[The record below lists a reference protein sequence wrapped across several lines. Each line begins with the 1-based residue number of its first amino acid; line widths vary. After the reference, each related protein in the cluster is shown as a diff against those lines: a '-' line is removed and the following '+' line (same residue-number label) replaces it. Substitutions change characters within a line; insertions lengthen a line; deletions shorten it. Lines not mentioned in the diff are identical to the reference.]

1 MKVLVTGA
9 TGFVGRSVCRQ
20 LLADGREV
28 VALSRGRHGKAPA
41 GVTHVTGDVTDGTG
55 LPEALSGVDAII
67 HLVGIIRERRGMTF
81 REVHVEGTRNVLLAA
96 EAAGVTR
103 FVQMSALGAG
113 SGSGSAYHES
123 KAEAEQLVRK
133 SGLGWTILRPS
144 LIFGKGDDFFGGTL
158 RQLVTLPP
166 VVPVVGS
173 GSYLF
178 RPVAV
183 EDVALAAARAPRL
196 PETIGREFALTGPDE
211 CSLRELLLLVRETLG
226 LRKPLLNVPLPLMRL
241 GVALFRVLPNPPVTK
256 DEFLM
261 LLAGNTADP
270 APAGE
275 AFGLQPTRLRE
286 RLPGILAAAR

>member
-28 VALSRGRHGKAPA
+28 VALSRGLHGEAPA
-41 GVTHVTGDVTDGTG
+41 GVTHAIGDVTDGTG
-55 LPEALSGVDAII
+55 LAEAFSGVDAVI
-67 HLVGIIRERRGMTF
+67 HLVGIIRERRGVTF
-81 REVHVEGTRNVLLAA
+81 RQVHVEGTRNVLRAA
-96 EAAGVTR
+96 EAAGVSR

-123 KAEAEQLVRK
+123 KAEAEQLVRE

-144 LIFGKGDDFFGGTL
+144 LMFGKGDDFFGGTL

-173 GSYLF
+173 GAYLF

-211 CSLRELLLLVRETLG
+211 FSLRELLLLVRETLG
-226 LRKPLLNVPLPLMRL
+226 LRKPLLNIPLPLMRL

-270 APAGE
+270 APARE
-275 AFGLQPTRLRE
+275 AFGLELTRLRD
-286 RLPGILAAAR
+286 RLPEILEAAG